1 MNKMI
6 RQHRILGIIG
16 LLAVITGFLGKSIYR
31 DFIKFNNIN
40 DFGIAGFLPSYFY
53 VIGFALLLLI
63 KPTKHSKMIVLV
75 VTVAS
80 VLFELKQWN
89 STGIFD
95 LKDILASIA
104 GGITAIL
111 ILKNVEKYSNRAQQ
125 NN

>member
-16 LLAVITGFLGKSIYR
+16 LLAVIIGFLGKAIYR
-31 DFIKFNNIN
+31 DFINFNDIN

-75 VTVAS
+75 VTIAS

-111 ILKNVEKYSNRAQQ
+111 ILKNVEKSSNQVQQ
-125 NN
+125 DN